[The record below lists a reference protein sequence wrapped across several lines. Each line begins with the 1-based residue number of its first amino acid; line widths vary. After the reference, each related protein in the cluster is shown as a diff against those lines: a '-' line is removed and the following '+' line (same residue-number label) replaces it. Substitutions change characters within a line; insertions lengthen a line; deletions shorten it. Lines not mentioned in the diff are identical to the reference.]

1 MAQTA
6 LIQVRVDAELK
17 QESEALLK
25 DMGLDTPT
33 AIRIFLRQV
42 ITQKGIPFV
51 ISKEKPTDGPGKK
64 RFPSMDHPV
73 HLGTDWKWNRDEL
86 YDRNR

>member
-17 QESEALLK
+17 QEAESLLK
-25 DMGLDTPT
+25 DMGLDTTT
-33 AIRIFLRQV
+33 AIRIFLKQV
-42 ITQKGIPFV
+42 ITKKSIPFT
-51 ISKEKPTDGPGKK
+51 ISNEKSTDGSGKK

-73 HLGTDWKWNRDEL
+73 HLGAGWKWNREEL
-86 YDRNR
+86 YDRNK